1 MKKNLLITL
10 VGLTVL
16 AAGCVQDKSSE
27 IRQVSTPNPPVKS
40 MTAPPG
46 APNGQNMPEEAKKM
60 IGSVAPG
67 AAGK

>member
-1 MKKNLLITL
+1 
-10 VGLTVL
+10 
-16 AAGCVQDKSSE
+16 
-27 IRQVSTPNPPVKS
+27 

-46 APNGQNMPEEAKKM
+46 TPNGQNMPDEAKKM